1 MTINNVPLLDL
12 QAQYEPIKEEI
23 KKVIDD
29 VFDTKRFI
37 MGPKIEELETKVAAY
52 CGTKEAIGVSSGTD
66 ALIVSLM
73 ALEIGYGDE
82 VITTP
87 FTFFA
92 TAGSIA
98 RVGAKPVFVDIDPKT
113 FNIDPDLI
121 EAKITPKTKAIMP
134 VHLFGQMSDMDK
146 IMAIAK
152 KHDLYVIE
160 DACQAIGAE
169 YKAADGVVKKAGSVG
184 DVGCFSFFPS
194 KNLGCIGDGGIVT
207 TNNVELA
214 AKIKSLR
221 NHGESKRY
229 FHDMVGGNFRLDAL
243 QAAALLVKLP
253 LLEKQHEGRIKNG
266 EFYNKNIG
274 DVVAVPYVKEG
285 YRTIYNQYTLR
296 VSDRELFQKKLNDK
310 NVGNAVYYPVPL
322 HLQQC
327 FQDLGY
333 KEGDMPQAE
342 QAAKE
347 VVSIPVY
354 AELTQEQLDYVV
366 EAVKSCIT

>member
-169 YKAADGVVKKAGSVG
+169 YKAADGVVKKV
-184 DVGCFSFFPS
+184 
-194 KNLGCIGDGGIVT
+194 
-207 TNNVELA
+207 
-214 AKIKSLR
+214 
-221 NHGESKRY
+221 
-229 FHDMVGGNFRLDAL
+229 
-243 QAAALLVKLP
+243 
-253 LLEKQHEGRIKNG
+253 NG
-266 EFYNKNIG
+266 
-274 DVVAVPYVKEG
+274 VV
-285 YRTIYNQYTLR
+285 
-296 VSDRELFQKKLNDK
+296 
-310 NVGNAVYYPVPL
+310 
-322 HLQQC
+322 
-327 FQDLGY
+327 
-333 KEGDMPQAE
+333 
-342 QAAKE
+342 
-347 VVSIPVY
+347 
-354 AELTQEQLDYVV
+354 
-366 EAVKSCIT
+366 ITSSP